1 MKWFTQK
8 KNPVVALQ
16 KAYEQKMQ
24 DARDAQRAGDI
35 QKTSRLHSEAESLLL
50 QIQAEEAKNASRPS
64 P

>member
-8 KNPVVALQ
+8 KNPLAALQ

-35 QKTSRLHSEAESLLL
+35 QKTSRLHAEAESLLL
-50 QIQAEEAKNASRPS
+50 QIQTEEAKKSSNPS
-64 P
+64 